1 MTIQTAYEI
10 GDRPWM
16 MINGEPQQVRVEAL
30 NIVCKQNSVQ
40 GVYVVRHGLA
50 IIEVPSTLLYPT
62 KEELERYEN
71 LH

>member
-1 MTIQTAYEI
+1 MAIKTAYEI

-16 MINGEPQQVRVEAL
+16 IIDGIPQQVTVVGL
-30 NIVCKQNSVQ
+30 NIICKQNSVQ

-62 KEELERYEN
+62 KEDLERYEN
-71 LH
+71 NQ

>member
-1 MTIQTAYEI
+1 MKIETAYEI

-16 MINGEPQQVRVEAL
+16 MIKGEPQQVRVEAL

-40 GVYVVRHGLA
+40 GVYVVSHGLA

-62 KEELERYEN
+62 KEELSN
-71 LH
+71 SL